1 MRPIEDLHFLVAED
15 HGFQRWLIVNLL
27 QGLGAR
33 SVSPVG
39 DGASALQVL
48 ARAETKVDV
57 VISDLDMPGM
67 DGMELIRR
75 MVEHNHTAALIVA
88 SAVQPAVL
96 RSVETM
102 AIAYG
107 INFVTAIRKPLSSA
121 KLQQAIALL
130 GGRGDAQRPAA
141 APVTVLEIEEAVRR
155 GQFEPFFQP
164 KVEIKGRKVRGAE
177 ALARWRHPGRGF
189 ILPGAFI
196 AAIEST
202 ELIDRVTRSVVPAA
216 VRCCRAWRDCGLDL
230 AVSVNLSSFSLSD
243 TAFADWLTNLAKAE
257 GVEPDGIICEVTETA
272 AMRDLG
278 RILETLSRLRMR
290 GFGLS
295 IDDYGTGYSSMER
308 LSTIPFT
315 ELKIDQAFVR
325 KAMSDA
331 PSRAIVESSL
341 ELASKLDITAV
352 AEGVETRSE
361 WDLLQGLGCS
371 LGQGYYIARPMEA
384 AQFLEWLRARPAGLR
399 PMIGASRLNP

>member
-1 MRPIEDLHFLVAED
+1 MKRVSDLHFLVAED
-15 HGFQRWLIVNLL
+15 HGFQRWLIANLL
-27 QGLGAR
+27 EGLGAR

-48 ARAETKVDV
+48 ARPDPKVDV

-75 MVEHNHTAALIVA
+75 MAEHNHTAALIVA

-107 INFVTAIRKPLSSA
+107 INFVAAIRKPLSSA
-121 KLQQAIALL
+121 KLQEAIALL
-130 GGRGDAQRPAA
+130 AEPGEGRRPAT
-141 APVTVLEIEEAVRR
+141 PVTALEIEEAVRR

-164 KVEIKGRKVRGAE
+164 KVEIKGRRIRGAE

-189 ILPGAFI
+189 ILPEAFI
-196 AAIEST
+196 ATIEST
-202 ELIDRVTRSVVPAA
+202 ELIDQVTRSVVKGALQN
-216 VRCCRAWRDCGLDL
+216 CRAWRDAGLDL
-230 AVSVNLSSFSLSD
+230 TVSVNLSSFSLRD
-243 TAFADWLTNLAKAE
+243 TAFADWMTKLAKAE
-257 GVEPDGIICEVTETA
+257 AVEPDRIICEVTETA

-308 LSTIPFT
+308 LSSIPFT
-315 ELKIDQAFVR
+315 ELKIDQTFVR
-325 KAMSDA
+325 KAMSDP
-331 PSRAIVESSL
+331 PSRAMVESSL
-341 ELASKLDITAV
+341 ELARKLEITAV
-352 AEGVETRSE
+352 AEGVETQRE
-361 WDLLQGLGCS
+361 WDLLHGLGCA
-371 LGQGYYIARPMEA
+371 LGQGYYIARPMEG

-399 PMIGASRLNP
+399 SSGATRLNP